1 MIYLYKYRESAGLS
15 IYKLSKLTGI
25 SRQNLMKIE
34 KKGSQPTVPVIIK
47 LCIALEVTPNELLG
61 WEEKLNEYKR
71 RIAGSDEN

>member
-25 SRQNLMKIE
+25 SRQNLMKLE
-34 KKGSQPTVPVIIK
+34 KGSQPTAPVIIK
-47 LCIALEVTPNELLG
+47 LCLALGITPNDLLG

-71 RIAGSDEN
+71 RITRGKDD

>member
-25 SRQNLMKIE
+25 SRQNLMKLE
-34 KKGSQPTVPVIIK
+34 KESEPTAPVIIK
-47 LCIALEVTPNELLG
+47 LCLALGITPNDLLG

-71 RIAGSDEN
+71 RITGSDDD

>member
-25 SRQNLMKIE
+25 SRQNLMKLE
-34 KKGSQPTVPVIIK
+34 KGSQPTALVIIK
-47 LCIALEVTPNELLG
+47 LCLTLGITPNDLLG

-71 RIAGSDEN
+71 RITGSDDD

>member
-25 SRQNLMKIE
+25 SRQNLMKLE
-34 KKGSQPTVPVIIK
+34 KGSQPTAPVIIK
-47 LCIALEVTPNELLG
+47 LCLALGITPNDLLG

-71 RIAGSDEN
+71 RITRGDDD

>member
-34 KKGSQPTVPVIIK
+34 KGSQPTAPVIIK
-47 LCIALEVTPNELLG
+47 LCLALDIAPNDLLG

-71 RIAGSDEN
+71 RITGSDDD

>member
-25 SRQNLMKIE
+25 SRQNLMKLE
-34 KKGSQPTVPVIIK
+34 KGSQPTAPVIIK
-47 LCIALEVTPNELLG
+47 LYFALKVTPNDLLG

-71 RIAGSDEN
+71 RITGSDDD

>member
-25 SRQNLMKIE
+25 SRQNLMKLE
-34 KKGSQPTVPVIIK
+34 KGSQPTAPVIIK
-47 LCIALEVTPNELLG
+47 LCLALGITPNDLLG

-71 RIAGSDEN
+71 RITRGNDD

>member
-25 SRQNLMKIE
+25 SRQNLMKLE
-34 KKGSQPTVPVIIK
+34 KGSQPTAPVIIK
-47 LCIALEVTPNELLG
+47 LCLVLGITPNDLLG

-71 RIAGSDEN
+71 RITRGNDD